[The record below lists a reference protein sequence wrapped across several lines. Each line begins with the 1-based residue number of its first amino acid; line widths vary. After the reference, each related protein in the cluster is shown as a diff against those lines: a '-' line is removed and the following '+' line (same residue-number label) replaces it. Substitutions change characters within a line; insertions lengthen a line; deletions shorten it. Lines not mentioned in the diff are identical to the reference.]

1 MIPRGSSIH
10 KEALGIVESFPSFSP
25 ENIVVIGLPKKGCE
39 EKQIEIEIA
48 FNLIHLNPGKH

>member
-25 ENIVVIGLPKKGCE
+25 ENIVVTGLPKKVAR
-39 EKQIEIEIA
+39 KMQIEIEIA
-48 FNLIHLNPGKH
+48 LNLIHLNPGKH

>member
-25 ENIVVIGLPKKGCE
+25 ENLVVIGLPQKRL
-39 EKQIEIEIA
+39 QIGIEIA

>member
-25 ENIVVIGLPKKGCE
+25 ENTVVIGLPRKRSQ
-39 EKQIEIEIA
+39 EKCKLKMK
-48 FNLIHLNPGKH
+48 FNIIT

>member
-25 ENIVVIGLPKKGCE
+25 ENIVFIELPKKGCE
-39 EKQIEIEIA
+39 KNA
-48 FNLIHLNPGKH
+48 N

>member
-10 KEALGIVESFPSFSP
+10 KEALGIVEPFPSFSP
-25 ENIVVIGLPKKGCE
+25 ENIVAIGLPQKRL
-39 EKQIEIEIA
+39 QIEIEIA